1 LAKSFAPVD
10 VNRALKQSHFRAF
23 ERGHE
28 ELPGE
33 ADWAWEKWTS

>member
-1 LAKSFAPVD
+1 VFLVAFMD
-10 VNRALKQSHFRAF
+10 VNRALKQSHFCAL

-33 ADWAWEKWTS
+33 AGRG